1 MPRRLRRS
9 KEPGE
14 PKPERADEPP
24 ARRRRE
30 PKPKPVRL
38 TRAER
43 RAKRRAERPR
53 LPFRQAVKV
62 YVPWI
67 ALLGALVA
75 YPYLVTEFWALIGS
89 FVAVY
94 ALVALSLT
102 VLTGWTGVV
111 SLGQASFV
119 GLGAFVAAYLT
130 KEGVP
135 FAAWIPVAV
144 IASIPASLLTGLA
157 ALRLPGL
164 YFAVATLAFNLAAQ
178 FLIFIPVENEGI
190 ERIARPRLFTVD
202 FNNERLF
209 FLLVCL
215 VAIPCFGAVLRI
227 GRGRTGRALLS
238 VRNSATAAAA
248 LGINPVYYRIVAFV
262 LSGALA
268 AVAGVLLGALIESA
282 NSNQYT
288 PFTSIGYLANAIIGG
303 LGSVLGAVLAGA
315 AQRLPLEAVRPLI
328 ESNPLQ
334 LAQFTP
340 LFQSAL
346 LLVFIVARPDGL
358 VGLGR
363 ALTVRLGWR
372 PPRPPREL
380 AFLPS
385 ITGGMRTRT
394 RAAAPETPVPSF
406 SLGRFEAPAGALLEV
421 FGARPPEAEDE
432 IAPAA
437 LDMSGVSV
445 RFGAVAAL
453 NDVSVRIEPG
463 ELVGII
469 GPNGAGK
476 TTLFNVCSGFQAPV
490 SGRVV
495 LDGLDITR
503 LGAAARVDAGLG
515 RTFQTPRLVASMSV
529 FENLLVAAHPRL
541 RHGLPAE
548 IIGFSYALRDEVAE
562 RERVRRLLEVLG
574 LSELAGRAA
583 GDLPSGLLK
592 VLEVARALVEEPR
605 VLLLDEPSAGLDPAE
620 TRWLG
625 ELIRAVVGEL
635 GIAVALIEHD
645 MSLVM
650 GVSDFIYVFESGTV
664 LASGRPEDVRRD
676 PRVIAAYLGAEEAA

>member
-1 MPRRLRRS
+1 M
-9 KEPGE
+9 
-14 PKPERADEPP
+14 
-24 ARRRRE
+24 
-30 PKPKPVRL
+30 
-38 TRAER
+38 
-43 RAKRRAERPR
+43 
-53 LPFRQAVKV
+53 
-62 YVPWI
+62 YVPWFL
-67 ALLGALVA
+67 LLGSLVA

-102 VLTGWTGVV
+102 VLTGWTGAV

-119 GLGAFVAAYLT
+119 GLGAFLAAYLT
-130 KEGVP
+130 REDVP
-135 FAAWIPVAV
+135 FAAWIPLAV
-144 IASIPASLLTGLA
+144 VASIPASLLTGLA

-190 ERIARPRLFTVD
+190 EGIARPRLGSVD
-202 FNNERLF
+202 FDNERLF
-209 FLLVCL
+209 FLLVC
-215 VAIPCFGAVLRI
+215 VVVVPCFGAVLRV
-227 GRGRTGRALLS
+227 GRGKTGRALLS

-268 AVAGVLLGALIESA
+268 AIAGVLLGALIESA

-288 PFTSIGYLANAIIGG
+288 PFASIGYLANAIIGG

-363 ALTVRLGWR
+363 ALAVRLGLR
-372 PPRPPREL
+372 RPRPAREL
-380 AFLPS
+380 AFLPRIS
-385 ITGGMRTRT
+385 GGTQ
-394 RAAAPETPVPSF
+394 PLSSF
-406 SLGRFEAPAGALLEV
+406 SLGNFDAPTGALLGV
-421 FGARPPEAEDE
+421 FGAREVEAAGE

-437 LDMSGVSV
+437 LDVTGVSV
-445 RFGAVAAL
+445 RFGAVQAL
-453 NDVSVRIEPG
+453 TDVSLRIEPG

-490 SGRVV
+490 AGGVT

-503 LGAAARVDAGLG
+503 LGASARVDAGLG

-548 IIGFSYALRDEVAE
+548 VLGFSYALRDEAAE
-562 RERVRRLLEVLG
+562 RERVRRLLHVLG
-574 LSELAGRAA
+574 LSDLAERAA

-592 VLEVARALVEEPR
+592 VLEVGRALVEEPR
-605 VLLLDEPSAGLDPAE
+605 VLLLDEPSAGLDPSE

-625 ELIRAVVGEL
+625 DLVQAVVGEL
-635 GIAVALIEHD
+635 GVSVALIEHD

-650 GVSDFIYVFESGTV
+650 GVSDFIYVLESGTL
-664 LASGRPEDVRRD
+664 LASGRPEEIRRD

>member
-1 MPRRLRRS
+1 VPR
-9 KEPGE
+9 KVKAAE
-14 PKPERADEPP
+14 ERPVEERQ
-24 ARRRRE
+24 RRRRA
-30 PKPKPVRL
+30 KPARP
-38 TRAER
+38 TRAQR
-43 RAKRRAERPR
+43 REKRQAERPR
-53 LPFRQAVKV
+53 LPFRKALRV
-62 YVPWI
+62 YVPWF
-67 ALLGALVA
+67 AFLGALVA

-102 VLTGWTGVV
+102 VLTGWTGAV

-119 GLGAFVAAYLT
+119 GLGAFVAAFLT
-130 KEGVP
+130 REGVP
-135 FAAWIPVAV
+135 FAAWIPLAV
-144 IASIPASLLTGLA
+144 VASIPASLLTGLA

-190 ERIARPRLFTVD
+190 EVIARPRIFTVD
-202 FNNERLF
+202 FGNERLF
-209 FLLVCL
+209 FLLVC
-215 VAIPCFGAVLRI
+215 VVVVPCFGAVLRV
-227 GRGRTGRALLS
+227 GRGKTGRALLS

-262 LSGALA
+262 LSGAMA
-268 AVAGVLLGALIESA
+268 ASAGVLLGTLIESA

-372 PPRPPREL
+372 RPRPAREL
-380 AFLPS
+380 AFLPR
-385 ITGGMRTRT
+385 ITGGTARG
-394 RAAAPETPVPSF
+394 VPIDASSF
-406 SLGRFEAPAGALLEV
+406 SLGEFDPPAGALLAA
-421 FGARPPEAEDE
+421 FGEQEPPLAGE

-437 LDMSGVSV
+437 LDVTGVSV
-445 RFGAVAAL
+445 RFGAVQAL
-453 NDVSVRIEPG
+453 TDVSLRIEPG

-476 TTLFNVCSGFQAPV
+476 TTLFNVCSGFQTPV
-490 SGRVV
+490 AGRVM

-503 LGAAARVDAGLG
+503 LGASARVDAGLG

-529 FENLLVAAHPRL
+529 FENLLAAAHPRL

-548 IIGFSYALRDEVAE
+548 VLGFSYALRDEAVE
-562 RERVRRLLEVLG
+562 RERVHHLLEVLG
-574 LSELAGRAA
+574 LSALAERAA

-605 VLLLDEPSAGLDPAE
+605 VLLLDEPSAGLDPSE

-625 ELIRAVVGEL
+625 DLVRAVVGDL
-635 GIAVALIEHD
+635 GISVALIEHD

-650 GVSDFIYVFESGTV
+650 GVSDFIYVLESGTL
-664 LASGRPEDVRRD
+664 LASGRPEEVRRD
-676 PRVIAAYLGAEEAA
+676 PRVIAAYLGTEEAA

>member
-1 MPRRLRRS
+1 MPS
-9 KEPGE
+9 KRQPT
-14 PKPERADEPP
+14 RAQ
-24 ARRRRE
+24 RRE
-30 PKPKPVRL
+30 
-38 TRAER
+38 
-43 RAKRRAERPR
+43 KRQAERPR
-53 LPFRQAVKV
+53 LPFRKAVKV
-62 YVPWI
+62 YVPWL
-67 ALLGALVA
+67 AFLGALIV

-102 VLTGWTGVV
+102 VLTGWTGAV

-119 GLGAFVAAYLT
+119 GLGAFMAAYLT
-130 KEGVP
+130 REGVP
-135 FAAWIPVAV
+135 FATWIPLAV

-190 ERIARPRLFTVD
+190 EVIARPRIFTVD
-202 FNNERLF
+202 FGNERLF
-209 FLLVCL
+209 FLLVC
-215 VAIPCFGAVLRI
+215 VVVVPCFGAVLRV
-227 GRGRTGRALLS
+227 GRGKTGRALLS

-268 AVAGVLLGALIESA
+268 ATAGVLLGALIESA

-346 LLVFIVARPDGL
+346 LLVFIVSRPDGL

-372 PPRPPREL
+372 RPRPAREL
-380 AFLPS
+380 AFLPRIS
-385 ITGGMRTRT
+385 GGTQ
-394 RAAAPETPVPSF
+394 PLSSF
-406 SLGRFEAPAGALLEV
+406 SLGTFEAPPGALLRV
-421 FGARPPEAEDE
+421 FGERDPQIEGE

-437 LDMSGVSV
+437 LDVTGVSV
-445 RFGAVAAL
+445 RFGAVQAL
-453 NDVSVRIEPG
+453 GDVSLRIEPG

-490 SGRVV
+490 AGGVV

-503 LGAAARVDAGLG
+503 LGASARVDAGLG

-548 IIGFSYALRDEVAE
+548 VLGFSYALRDEASE

-574 LSELAGRAA
+574 LSDLAERAA

-605 VLLLDEPSAGLDPAE
+605 VLLLDEPSAGLDPSE

-625 ELIRAVVGEL
+625 DLVRAVVGEL
-635 GIAVALIEHD
+635 GVSVALIEHD

-650 GVSDFIYVFESGTV
+650 GVSDFIYVLESGTL
-664 LASGRPEDVRRD
+664 LASGRPEEIRRD

>member
-1 MPRRLRRS
+1 MPRTR
-9 KEPGE
+9 
-14 PKPERADEPP
+14 KPRP
-24 ARRRRE
+24 ARPPR
-30 PKPKPVRL
+30 P
-38 TRAER
+38 TRAQR
-43 RAKRRAERPR
+43 RAKRQADRPR
-53 LPFRQAVKV
+53 LPFRRAVRV
-62 YVPWI
+62 YVPWL

-75 YPYLVTEFWALIGS
+75 YPFLVTEFWALTGS

-102 VLTGWTGVV
+102 VLTGWTGAV

-119 GLGAFVAAYLT
+119 GLGAFMAAYLT
-130 KEGVP
+130 REGVP
-135 FAAWIPVAV
+135 FAIWLPMAV
-144 IASIPASLLTGLA
+144 ILSLPASFITGLA

-178 FLIFIPVENEGI
+178 YLIFVPIENQRI
-190 ERIARPRLFTVD
+190 EAIARPRIGSVD
-202 FNNERLF
+202 FNDERLF

-215 VAIPCFGAVLRI
+215 VVIPCFGAVLRL
-227 GRGRTGRALLS
+227 GRGKTGRALLS

-248 LGINPVYYRIVAFV
+248 AGINPVYYRILAFV
-262 LSGALA
+262 VSGALA
-268 AVAGVLLGALIESA
+268 AVAGVLLGTLIESA

-363 ALTVRLGWR
+363 ALAVRLGWR
-372 PPRPPREL
+372 KPRPAREL
-380 AFLPS
+380 AFLPRIS
-385 ITGGMRTRT
+385 GGTRPID
-394 RAAAPETPVPSF
+394 AGAF
-406 SLGRFEAPAGALLEV
+406 SLGTFDAPPGALVDL
-421 FGARPPEAEDE
+421 FGARPAEPEDE
-432 IAPAA
+432 IVPAA
-437 LDMSGVSV
+437 LDLTGITV
-445 RFGAVAAL
+445 RFGAVTAL
-453 NDVSVRIEPG
+453 NGVSVRIEPG

-476 TTLFNVCSGFQAPV
+476 TTLFNVSSGLQAPAA
-490 SGRVV
+490 GQVV

-503 LGAAARVDAGLG
+503 LGASARVNAGLG

-548 IIGFSYALRDEVAE
+548 ILGFSYALRDEVAE
-562 RERVRRLLEVLG
+562 RERIRRLLDVLG
-574 LSELAGRAA
+574 LAFLAERAA

-592 VLEVARALVEEPR
+592 VIEVARALVEEPH

-620 TRWLG
+620 TRWLADFV
-625 ELIRAVVGEL
+625 RAVVDEL

-650 GVSDFIYVFESGTV
+650 GVSDFIYVLESGTM

-676 PRVIAAYLGAEEAA
+676 PRVIAAYLGAEEPAVASGAPR